1 MTKKIS
7 IKDIAQ
13 RLNLSTTTV
22 SFVINGKAKE
32 KFISKEV
39 TAKILDLVAEVG
51 FRPNSFAKGLRTG
64 KSNTIGFLV
73 DHISDPL
80 FSGIAH
86 FLEEIAAQHGYK
98 ILFSSTGKER
108 NKFAEL
114 VDVFTERRVD
124 GYIVATAVGME
135 DEVKK
140 LVDSGIPVV
149 LFDRYLPG
157 IPADYVLVDNFASTY
172 KATQHLFENGYHNC
186 AFITTDTAEQQM
198 TDRLEGYRMAVA
210 DHNGEE
216 QIFKMKYQGTGSTVN
231 AITSFLHANSH
242 IDAIIF
248 AANYL
253 TMEGLRAL
261 KIPNGKLRDDLA
273 MVSFDDFELLEFI
286 SPAITAI
293 QQPMEK
299 IAQHIMKLLLAK
311 LTQKNDQEM
320 FSTVNIPC
328 MLNIRASSK
337 AKVPAFRHPEFSSGS
352 SIK

>member
-22 SFVINGKAKE
+22 SFVINGKSKE

-73 DHISDPL
+73 DHISDPF

-86 FLEEIAAQHGYK
+86 FLEEIAAQNGYK
-98 ILFSSTGKER
+98 ILFSSTGKEK

-114 VDVFTERRVD
+114 VEAFTERRVD
-124 GYIVATAVGME
+124 GYIVATALGME
-135 DEVKK
+135 EEVKK
-140 LVDSGIPVV
+140 LVDSDVPVV

-157 IPADYVLVDNFASTY
+157 ITADYVLVDNFVSIY

-186 AFITTDTAEQQM
+186 AFITTDTEEQQM
-198 TDRLEGYRMAVA
+198 TDRLEGYRDAVA
-210 DHNGEE
+210 DQGGEE
-216 QIFKMKYQGTGSTVN
+216 MVFKIKYEGTGSVVN
-231 AITSFLHANSH
+231 AITSFLHANPQ
-242 IDAIIF
+242 IDAVIF

-261 KIPNGKLRDDLA
+261 KSPNGKLRNDLA
-273 MVSFDDFELLEFI
+273 LVSFDDFELLEFI

-293 QQPMEK
+293 QQPMQK
-299 IAQHIMKLLLAK
+299 IAYHIMKLLLAK
-311 LTQKNDQEM
+311 LAQKNDQDM

-328 MLNIRASSK
+328 VLNKRESSA
-337 AKVPAFRHPEFSSGS
+337 AKVPAFRQPEFSSGS